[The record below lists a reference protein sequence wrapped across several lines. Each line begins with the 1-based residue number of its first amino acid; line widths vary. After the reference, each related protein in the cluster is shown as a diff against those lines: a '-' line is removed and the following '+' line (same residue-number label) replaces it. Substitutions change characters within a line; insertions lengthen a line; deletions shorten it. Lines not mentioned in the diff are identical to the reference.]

1 MKLLQIL
8 LTLLLA
14 APVAAQ
20 SLALDVYNG
29 STFSQVDVAT
39 GANSLLGFNGS
50 GVPALITAGTGI
62 SIAGNVI
69 TASGTGT
76 VSSVSG
82 SGGTTGLT
90 LTGGPITAAGT
101 LTLGGTLALANGGT
115 GATTAAT
122 ARTALGLV
130 IGTNVQAYSAMLA
143 GVAGLTYA
151 GPFSGGF
158 RIDGGSFNVV
168 KGADASEES
177 YSASGG
183 SGGNIGTY
191 GGNAWASSVQA
202 WPGGD
207 GGTLVMGGGTGSIDG
222 PGGNAGQISTSAAFI
237 YSGGSLYLNSDGS
250 KAAGSI
256 YTQGGGSLTM
266 GSGNLSG
273 GDTSGT
279 ILTTAGDGSALT
291 GLTASQIT
299 TGTLGLANGGTGA
312 TTAATARTALGLVI
326 GTDVQAFGAVTSVT
340 GTSNQITVTGT
351 TSPTISLPSTIT
363 GLTSV
368 TSTTFVGALTG
379 TASGNLPSAG
389 GTVSGALTLPNAV
402 FSGLSLTGSL
412 ATKTID
418 VSTTWN
424 TSGSPTLIF
433 GRATNTASGADANLL
448 DLGTV
453 SAGSRFKISPT
464 GTVTGGGG
472 YNTLHAFGLSG
483 GSSGRQLFMIYPYDG
498 SAGFVAAAAI
508 CWNDQTNTS
517 PSGAHSGDCSI
528 RRTAP
533 AHLSLGYPLASGW
546 ASQTIS
552 AAGAVVG
559 STVNASPTNS
569 LTIANSVSTGTGAST
584 GSVSLSTY
592 GSNGVSGSAI
602 GTLTT
607 RLRANASGITIGAR
621 GSPISALAT
630 VVKSAF
636 NPASIAA
643 GATETT
649 TATITGAVA
658 GSAYLPTP
666 IYWAGLVISADR
678 TGTDT
683 VTITLY
689 NPTAAAIDAAATDIR
704 ITEIA
709 F

>member
-90 LTGGPITAAGT
+90 LTGGPITASGT

-115 GATTAAT
+115 GATTAAN

-158 RIDGGSFNVV
+158 RIDGGSFNMV

-237 YSGGSLYLNSDGS
+237 YSGGSLFLNSDGS

-326 GTDVQAFGAVTSVT
+326 GTDVQAYSATTSLLGSSIDLASEITGTLALANGGTGATTAATARTALGLVIGTDVQAFGAVTSVT
-340 GTSNQITVTGT
+340 GTANQITVTGT
-351 TSPTISLPSTIT
+351 TTPVLSLPSAVS
-363 GLTSV
+363 GPTSV
-368 TSTTFVGALTG
+368 QLGAI
-379 TASGNLPSAG
+379 
-389 GTVSGALTLPNAV
+389 GTVGQLIAPSTSSLGLQLRAYNGIDFFNTQYGYSMGSVNGGSWNIANVNCAAGAKSSRMDTNYGLQCASAATVGWTSASNVALAPDTTL
-402 FSGLSLTGSL
+402 S
-412 ATKTID
+412 
-418 VSTTWN
+418 
-424 TSGSPTLIF
+424 
-433 GRATNTASGADANLL
+433 R
-448 DLGTV
+448 V
-453 SAGSRFKISPT
+453 SAGQLQMGGNAGT
-464 GTVTGGGG
+464 GTPVAQTFKGPDGTAGQTNQPGG
-472 YNTLHAFGLSG
+472 TLTL
-483 GSSGRQLFMIYPYDG
+483 SSGR
-498 SAGFVAAAAI
+498 
-508 CWNDQTNTS
+508 
-517 PSGAHSGDCSI
+517 
-528 RRTAP
+528 
-533 AHLSLGYPLASGW
+533 
-546 ASQTIS
+546 
-552 AAGAVVG
+552 
-559 STVNASPTNS
+559 
-569 LTIANSVSTGTGAST
+569 ST
-584 GSVSLSTY
+584 GSGAASVILATSANTAAST
-592 GSNGVSGSAI
+592 
-602 GTLTT
+602 TLNAVVT
-607 RLRANASGITIGAR
+607 RLTANASGITIGAR